1 MHNRIIN
8 LSLLMLSTIQ
18 KKFGTDFSVINKL
31 FSGGNCEVYIV
42 KDTSSK
48 RYALK
53 LFKQRRY
60 DSKLINEIEKGILL
74 NSKGGEHFSFI
85 KYISSESER
94 LTKRTFIIYELAEK
108 NTLKKLLINGKYF
121 DENHA
126 LVIFSVVAKEVN
138 ELHKMGLAHMNIKL
152 ENILVDGDYN
162 LKLAGFSQAQ
172 KVEKSDN
179 NEEQNEL
186 YLDDIFRLG
195 ILLLKLITGKCDIKS
210 LEKLLKVIQKG
221 RYESFWKAIEIQ
233 NNQKFSVKLKEL
245 INILLTI
252 KSNKD
257 HKKWTLDEI
266 LNNKD
271 WFNDIQM
278 IKANANIYMKEKFE
292 EVDGLD

>member
-1 MHNRIIN
+1 MLNRIIN
-8 LSLLMLSTIQ
+8 LSLLMSSSIQ
-18 KKFGTDFSVINKL
+18 TKFGTNFFIINKL
-31 FSGGNCEVYIV
+31 FTGGNCEVYIV
-42 KDTSSK
+42 KDSSSK

-53 LFKQRRY
+53 VFKQRRY
-60 DSKLINEIEKGILL
+60 DSKLINEIENGIFLS
-74 NSKGGEHFSFI
+74 SKEGEKYSFI
-85 KYISSESER
+85 KYISSESE
-94 LTKRTFIIYELAEK
+94 LKEKKTFIIYELAEK

-126 LVIFSVVAKEVN
+126 LAIFSVVANEVN

-152 ENILVDGDYN
+152 ENILVDANYN

-172 KVEKSDN
+172 KVEKKEN
-179 NEEQNEL
+179 NENQNPL

-233 NNQKFSVKLKEL
+233 NNQKFSEKLKEL

-252 KSNKD
+252 KSNED
-257 HKKWTLDEI
+257 HKKWTLDKI

-278 IKANANIYMKEKFE
+278 INANIYMKEKFE
-292 EVDGLD
+292 EVEGLD